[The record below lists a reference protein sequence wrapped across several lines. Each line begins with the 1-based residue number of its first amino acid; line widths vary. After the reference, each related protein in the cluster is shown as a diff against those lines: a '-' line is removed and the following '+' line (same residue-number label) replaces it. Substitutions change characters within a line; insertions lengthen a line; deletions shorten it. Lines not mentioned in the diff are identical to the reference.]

1 MATYKKRGYKQPKP
15 KNETDQDGVFDG
27 DSTTAEVFNTLDEGA
42 NKTEAWVEKN
52 QKGILIVVGII
63 AVAVLGYLGFQQW
76 VQGPKE
82 AEAMNEMFQAQQY
95 FEQALG
101 NETVS
106 DSLYDLSLNGGRGKY
121 GFLEIIDNYGST
133 KAGNL
138 AEYYA
143 GMAYLSTGKYQEAIN
158 HLDNFSSEDEML
170 APLAKGAIGD
180 AFAQL
185 NQNEEALK
193 YYEAAATVRTNEVT
207 SPRFLLKA
215 GIVAMNL
222 GKTDAALKHFETL
235 NKQYPKSTEAK
246 TSIPYKG
253 KVEAMQ

>member
-15 KNETDQDGVFDG
+15 KNEAEQDELHEGE
-27 DSTTAEVFNTLDEGA
+27 STTAEVFNTLDEGA

-52 QKGILIVVGII
+52 QKGILIVVGVV

-82 AEAMNEMFQAQQY
+82 TEAMNEMFQAQQF

-133 KAGNL
+133 AAANL
-138 AEYYA
+138 SEYYA
-143 GMAYLSTGKYQEAIN
+143 GMAYLNTNKYQEAID
-158 HLDNFSSEDEML
+158 HLDNFKSDDEML

-185 NQNEEALK
+185 DQKEEALK
-193 YYEAAATVRTNEVT
+193 YYEEAANMRSNEVT
-207 SPRFLLKA
+207 TPRFLLKA
-215 GIVAMNL
+215 GISALNL
-222 GKTDAALKHFETL
+222 GKTDVALKHFETL
-235 NKQYPKSTEAK
+235 ENQYPNSDEATK
-246 TSIPYKG
+246 AIPYRG

>member
-1 MATYKKRGYKQPKP
+1 MATYKKRGYKQPK
-15 KNETDQDGVFDG
+15 KESEQDDTFDG
-27 DSTTAEVFNTLDEGA
+27 ESTTAEVFNTLDEGA

-52 QKGILIVVGII
+52 QQGILIVVGVVAI
-63 AVAVLGYLGFQQW
+63 AVLGYLGFQQW
-76 VQGPKE
+76 IQGPKE
-82 AEAMNEMFQAQQY
+82 SEAMNEMFQAQQY

-101 NETVS
+101 NEALS

-133 KAGNL
+133 PAGNL

-143 GMAYLSTGKYQEAIN
+143 GMAYLNTNKYQEAID
-158 HLDNFSSEDEML
+158 HLDNFSSDDEML

-185 NQNEEALK
+185 DQKEEALK
-193 YYEAAATVRTNEVT
+193 YYQEAANMRSNEVT
-207 SPRFLLKA
+207 TPRFLLKA
-215 GIVAMNL
+215 GIFALNMGN
-222 GKTDAALKHFETL
+222 TDAALKHFETL
-235 NKQYPKSTEAK
+235 EKQYPNSTEAK
-246 TSIPYKG
+246 QAVAYKG